1 MTTTRI
7 AALLLAALAGCSHD
21 QPKPAPPASSPAKA
35 SGSTPAAPAAP
46 TTTQSG
52 PPLQAA
58 QETPDAPFRA
68 EKPPPLP
75 GNLRFDAPVPV
86 ERKLQNGARVLV
98 SELHAVPIVSIDVLF
113 ATGVNGEP
121 RGKAGLAG
129 FVASMVTEGTKTRTT
144 TQLAAELDEQATE
157 LAAGAGNETSRV
169 RMNTLKES
177 LPKSIELLGDVLQ
190 NPAFRT
196 GDVDRIRK
204 LKLAGLAQKQGN
216 PGALASD
223 EAAKLLYGEKHP
235 WGQPAGGT
243 PETVESITVDDL
255 RRFRERWY
263 RPNNALISV
272 AGDVTADEIV
282 KLLDQRLAGWNEARL
297 PKLALPP
304 FPPLGHR
311 FIDAVDKPGTTQS
324 QVWVGGRLFEARHPD
339 RLPMLVANEVL
350 GGLFTSRLNMNLRE
364 QHGYSYGVF
373 SHVQLSRSYGAFL
386 ATGGILAQHTA
397 EAVREYEKELER
409 FAAEGPTDAELAKAK
424 ETLIRG
430 VPAALE
436 TNDAVAS
443 ALATTVFNG
452 LPLDHYRTVA
462 GRIEKVTRGDA
473 ARVAKKWIRPR
484 QWPVVVVGPVADA
497 ADALQALALGEVRL
511 HTAPGVLEVRAGTA
525 QAPAGAKGPTT
536 GSVRAPDVQTGKP
549 EGETAP
555 QQPGP
560 VLAPSAPQQPPA
572 AVPPEPAGSPG
583 ATPGPPP
590 PGVPPPEQ
598 PPPSARP

>member
-1 MTTTRI
+1 MTTPRI
-7 AALLLAALAGCSHD
+7 AALLLAALASCSHE
-21 QPKPAPPASSPAKA
+21 QPKPTPA
-35 SGSTPAAPAAP
+35 STPAASSAAAAATTSNPTTASKP

-52 PPLQAA
+52 PPLYTA

-75 GNLRFDAPVPV
+75 GQLHFEAPVPL
-86 ERKLQNGARVLV
+86 ERKLRNGARVLV
-98 SELHAVPIVSIDVLF
+98 SELHSVPIVSIDVLF

-121 RGKAGLAG
+121 PGKVGLAG
-129 FVASMVTEGTKTRTT
+129 FVASMVTEGTRTRTT
-144 TQLAAELDEQATE
+144 TQLAAELDEQAIE
-157 LAAGAGNETSRV
+157 LAAAAGNETSRV
-169 RMNTLKES
+169 RVNTLKES

-190 NPAFRT
+190 NPAFRPA
-196 GDVDRIRK
+196 DVDRIRK
-204 LKLAGLAQKQGN
+204 LKLAGLAQKQGS
-216 PGALASD
+216 PGALAAD

-255 RRFRERWY
+255 RRFRESWY

-282 KLLDQRLAGWNEARL
+282 KLLDQRLAGWKKARL
-297 PKLALPP
+297 RKLALPP
-304 FPPLGHR
+304 FPPLDHR

-324 QVWVGGRLFEARHPD
+324 QVWVVGRLFEARHPD

-373 SHVQLSRSYGAFL
+373 SNVQLSRSYGAFL
-386 ATGGILAQHTA
+386 AAGGILAQHTA

-409 FAAEGPTDAELAKAK
+409 FATEGPTDPELAKAK
-424 ETLIRG
+424 ETLVRG
-430 VPAALE
+430 LPAALE

-452 LPLDHYRTVA
+452 LPRDHYRTVA
-462 GRIEKVTRGDA
+462 GRIEKITRGDA
-473 ARVAKKWIRPR
+473 TRVARKWIRPR
-484 QWPVVVVGPVADA
+484 QWPVVVVGPVGGA

-511 HTAPGVLEVRAGTA
+511 HTAPGVLEVRARA
-525 QAPAGAKGPTT
+525 PQAPAGAQGPTAGT
-536 GSVRAPDVQTGKP
+536 VHAPDVPTGRP
-549 EGETAP
+549 EGTAP
-555 QQPGP
+555 PQEPGP
-560 VLAPSAPQQPPA
+560 VARPPAPSL
-572 AVPPEPAGSPG
+572 PG
-583 ATPGPPP
+583 ASPPGPGTPP
-590 PGVPPPEQ
+590 PT
-598 PPPSARP
+598 RP